1 MSKRDLKNYI
11 NELTKA
17 QLEAQIIDLY
27 ERFGEVKTYYNFI
40 FNPKEDKLITEAKF
54 KINKEYFPQTR
65 RKAKARRGVAHK
77 YFKHFI
83 QIGMEETLLANLMLF
98 NIETAQSF
106 NLAKVQKTEA
116 FFKSIANSFVQALNF
131 IHYHGLQNDF
141 GERLNSIVGEAK
153 KQDWY
158 NWEFILAKLEDARE
172 EEPRK
177 AR

>member
-1 MSKRDLKNYI
+1 MSKRDLKKYLK
-11 NELTKA
+11 ELSAA
-17 QLEAQIIDLY
+17 QLEEQILDLY
-27 ERFGEVKTYYNFI
+27 DRFGEVKTYYNFI

-65 RKAKARRGVAHK
+65 RKAKARRGVAQK

-83 QIGMEETLLANLMLF
+83 QIGMEETLLADLMLF

-106 NLAKVQKTEA
+106 NLAKAQKTEA

-141 GERLNSIVGEAK
+141 GARLESIVGEAK
-153 KQDWY
+153 KQDWF
-158 NWEFILAKLEDARE
+158 NWELMLAKLEDAAASLRSQ
-172 EEPRK
+172 
-177 AR
+177 